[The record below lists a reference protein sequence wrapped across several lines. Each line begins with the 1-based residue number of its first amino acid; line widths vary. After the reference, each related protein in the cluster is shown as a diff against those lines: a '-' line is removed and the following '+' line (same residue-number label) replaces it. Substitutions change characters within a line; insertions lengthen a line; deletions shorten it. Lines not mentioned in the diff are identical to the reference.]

1 MGTRAIAYTLFAV
14 SRVVSLRSDM
24 SDASCEVIGVVRT
37 VVVSS
42 VLYTRRLY
50 GSLEENAG

>member
-24 SDASCEVIGVVRT
+24 SDASYEDIRVVRT
-37 VVVSS
+37 VVVSCVVHAS
-42 VLYTRRLY
+42 ALR
-50 GSLEENAG
+50 

>member
-24 SDASCEVIGVVRT
+24 SDASCEVIRVVRT